1 MVSALTSRRFRRAG
15 AVIVFLV
22 GAVGAVALAQDAV
35 SANEGPAPSE
45 SRFDAH
51 FQLTTVTQAHPSFR
65 AAYSGQNSL
74 SPDSEHETTVTSTL
88 YLGARLWSGA
98 EIYVNPEM
106 SGGSGLSHAFGI
118 AGFPNGEAFRV
129 GSPEPHISVVRALLR
144 QTIAASADSEPVE
157 EDANRLAGRR
167 PVRRW
172 TLTVGKFGITD
183 VFDDNTYSHDPRT
196 QFLNWADWTPGAWDY
211 PADTRGY
218 TWGAV
223 IEFTDRDWAARLG
236 AAAEPKVA
244 NGLEIDKRLR
254 HAYSLMLEFERRY
267 EIHGKDGRVRLIF
280 FDNRADMGNYREAIQ
295 GAGASPP
302 DVTAT
307 RRAGRSKWGFVANL
321 EQSIS
326 TSDGLFLRGSW
337 NDGRNEAWAY
347 AEIERSLTIGGVRK
361 CPLPGRQNDEAGLAL
376 IVNGLSADHRD
387 YLAAGG
393 YGFMIGDGKL
403 TYGLEKIAEL
413 YYKAALLRNVWL
425 TADYQF
431 VENPA
436 YNRDR
441 GPVHVFTLRMHTEF

>member
-1 MVSALTSRRFRRAG
+1 MVLGFPFRFSRRARATLIF
-15 AVIVFLV
+15 VV
-22 GAVGAVALAQDAV
+22 GAAASVARAQDAP
-35 SANEGPAPSE
+35 SASEGPAPAE

-51 FQLTTVTQAHPSFR
+51 FQLTTVTQAHPSFP
-65 AAYSGQNSL
+65 AAYSGKNSL

-88 YLGARLWSGA
+88 YLGSRLWTGA
-98 EIYVNPEM
+98 EVYVNPEL

-129 GSPEPHISVVRALLR
+129 GSPEPHISLARVFLR
-144 QTIAASADSEPVE
+144 QTIAASAEMEPVE
-157 EDANRLAGRR
+157 EEANQLGGRR

-183 VFDDNTYSHDPRT
+183 IFDDNTYSHDPRT

-218 TWGAV
+218 TWGAAV
-223 IEFTDRDWAARLG
+223 EYTDRDWAARFG

-244 NGLEIDKRLR
+244 NGLEFDRGLR
-254 HAYSLMLEFERRY
+254 HAFSLMIELERRY
-267 EIHGKDGRVRLIF
+267 EINAREGRARLIF

-295 GAGASPP
+295 DAGASPP

-307 RRAGRSKWGFVANL
+307 RRPGRSKWGFVVNL
-321 EQSIS
+321 EQSFA
-326 TSDGLFLRGSW
+326 DLAGLFFRGSW

-347 AEIERSLTIGGVRK
+347 AEIERSMTTGVVRK
-361 CPLPGRQNDEAGLAL
+361 RPLPQRPGDEAGLAF
-376 IVNGLSADHRD
+376 IVNGLSADHRA

-403 TYGLEKIAEL
+403 TYGLEEIAEL
-413 YYKAALLRNVWL
+413 YYKAALLKTVWL
-425 TADYQF
+425 TGDYQF

-441 GPVHVFTLRMHTEF
+441 GPAHIFTLRLHTEF